1 MPLFPRSNGSPC
13 RKFGA
18 SLPVSVAGVLF
29 SLAWSGIA
37 GLHAYAQSSDSNAN
51 SDAQA
56 AAQTSKTTQIGNQTN
71 SNPAGTGPTAG
82 AKGEQGG
89 GSKTASGALADFAS
103 IAPASAPP
111 SPPDRPSIGLALG
124 GGGAL
129 AMSEIGV
136 LEWFEDHR
144 IPVDMIAGTS
154 MGAMVGALY
163 ASGKTVDQL
172 KVVMTDEVFTNVFS
186 LRPSYRS
193 RSFRRREDERQL
205 PNALTFGLKHGVSL
219 RNSLLIDQG
228 LNAFLD
234 RQFLRYDDRTDFN
247 RLPIPFRCLSTDLN
261 AARTVTFAR
270 GSLPDAVRASVSLP
284 GIFQPFELNGHEF
297 VDGAV
302 LENLPT
308 QTVHAMKAD
317 VVLAVSLPL
326 KPVGQGD
333 LNSILGVVQR
343 SFAVAIEGN
352 ERRSRELASVVIEP
366 DVSGFSDGDYLK
378 AKELAVRGYEAAE
391 RHREELL
398 RYAVS
403 EDRWTAYL
411 AARAAKRPGPPG
423 NLLRVRV
430 KAPNDSVARAVQRM
444 FLPLVGKPTDTKA
457 IDALLDDIR
466 ADGRFEADYTIAYE
480 AGNPGHANSEQPI
493 VLVTVTN
500 QKTGPPFL
508 LLGANVQAQTTGVT
522 RATVEGI
529 LLDQDFG
536 GYGSELRVHAKVG
549 FLTQLDGEYYRRL
562 FDTNRPAGG
571 IFLAPRAGILR
582 EPFYIYQNQNR
593 VAERQLQRAGGGAD
607 LAWSNEHTQELR
619 IGWESDNIRWQT
631 NVGSDGRPDIFGQ
644 MQLAQISYVYDTQD
658 RGLVPHF
665 GIRLETDAG
674 YLYNA
679 VDSPN
684 APRITTRISYSH
696 EIGKN
701 IFAMVA
707 EGGSMFN
714 RDVAEP
720 FRFTLG
726 GPLRLSAS
734 AIDEY
739 RGTDYFLLSPAL
751 LRRIAE
757 LPAPLGQSIYI
768 AAAYEAGQMR
778 VPNGLTVT
786 RQDLLVGLVA
796 ETPLGVIT
804 LAPAIGDADR
814 RKFQFT
820 LGKLF

>member
-1 MPLFPRSNGSPC
+1 MSLRS
-13 RKFGA
+13 RWRELLVFT
-18 SLPVSVAGVLF
+18 LML
-29 SLAWSGIA
+29 
-37 GLHAYAQSSDSNAN
+37 GLTVMVEAQSPEATPNN
-51 SDAQA
+51 SAAQA
-56 AAQTSKTTQIGNQTN
+56 GAQTGMSKQQTN
-71 SNPAGTGPTAG
+71 PNPAGTSPAAG

-89 GSKTASGALADFAS
+89 GSKTASGGALGLAS
-103 IAPASAPP
+103 TAPAPP
-111 SPPDRPSIGLALG
+111 PPGPTGRPRIGLALG

-136 LEWFEDHR
+136 LEWFEDHH

-163 ASGKTVDQL
+163 ATGKTVDQL
-172 KVVMTDEVFTNVFS
+172 KIVMTDQVFTDVFS
-186 LRPSYRS
+186 FRTSYTS
-193 RSFRRREDERQL
+193 RSFRRREDARDL
-205 PNALTFGLKHGVSL
+205 PNALTIGLKHGVSF

-228 LNAFLD
+228 LNGFLD
-234 RQFLRYDDRTDFN
+234 REFLRYDDRTEFN
-247 RLPIPFRCLSTDLN
+247 TLPIPFRCLSTDLN
-261 AARTVTFAR
+261 EARTVTFAR
-270 GSLPDAVRASVSLP
+270 GSIPDAVRASVSLP

-308 QTVHAMKAD
+308 QTVHAMNAD

-326 KPVGQGD
+326 RAVGKGD
-333 LNSILGVVQR
+333 LDSILGVLQR

-352 ERRSRELASVVIEP
+352 ERRSRELANVVIEP
-366 DVSGFSDGDYLK
+366 DVKGFSDSDYLK
-378 AKELAVRGYEAAE
+378 AKDLAVRGYEAAE
-391 RHREELL
+391 KHKDALL
-398 RYAVS
+398 RYAVN
-403 EDRWTAYL
+403 EDQWAAYL
-411 AARAAKRPGPPG
+411 AQRAAKRPGPAG

-430 KAPNDSVARAVQRM
+430 KAPNESATREVQRM
-444 FLPLVGKPTDTKA
+444 FLPLVGKPTDPKQ
-457 IDALLDDIR
+457 IEALLADVR
-466 ADGRFEADYTIAYE
+466 ADGRYEADYTIGYE
-480 AGNPGHANSEQPI
+480 HGGTNSTIENQPT
-493 VLVTVTN
+493 VLVTVTDK
-500 QKTGPPFL
+500 KTGPPFL

-562 FDTNRPAGG
+562 FDTNWPEGG
-571 IFLAPRAGILR
+571 IFLAPRGGILR
-582 EPFYIYQNQNR
+582 EPFYIYRSQVR
-593 VAERQLQRAGGGAD
+593 VAERQLQKAGGGVD
-607 LAWSNEHTQELR
+607 LAWSNERAQELR
-619 IGWESDNIRWQT
+619 VGWESDNIRWET
-631 NVGSDGRPDIFGQ
+631 NVGSDGEPDVVGQ
-644 MQLAQISYVYDTQD
+644 MQQARVRYTYDTQD
-658 RGLVPHF
+658 RALVPRF
-665 GIRLETDAG
+665 GIRWETEAG

-684 APRITTRISYSH
+684 APRMTTRVSYSH
-696 EIGKN
+696 EIGKMV
-701 IFAMVA
+701 FAMVG
-707 EGGSMFN
+707 EGGTMLN
-714 RDVAEP
+714 RNVAEP

-751 LRRIAE
+751 LRRIAQ
-757 LPAPLGQSIYI
+757 LPAPLGQSIYLGL
-768 AAAYEAGQMR
+768 AYEAGQMR
-778 VPNGLTVT
+778 IPDAPTIT
-786 RQDLLVGLVA
+786 RQDVLFGLVA

-804 LAPAIGDADR
+804 LAPAIGDDGH

>member
-1 MPLFPRSNGSPC
+1 MD
-13 RKFGA
+13 A
-18 SLPVSVAGVLF
+18 SK
-29 SLAWSGIA
+29 
-37 GLHAYAQSSDSNAN
+37 
-51 SDAQA
+51 
-56 AAQTSKTTQIGNQTN
+56 TSKAGQQTN
-71 SNPAGTGPTAG
+71 PYPAGTSAAAG

-89 GSKTASGALADFAS
+89 GSKTATGAALVIPS
-103 IAPASAPP
+103 TAPAPAPQGP
-111 SPPDRPSIGLALG
+111 RDRRSIGVALG

-136 LEWFEDHR
+136 LQWFEEHH

-172 KVVMTDEVFTNVFS
+172 KVVMTDDVFTNVFS
-186 LRPSYRS
+186 LRTAYVS
-193 RSFRRREDERQL
+193 RSFRRREDEREL
-205 PNALTFGLKHGVSL
+205 PNALTIGLKHGVSF
-219 RNSLLIDQG
+219 RNSVLIDQG

-247 RLPIPFRCLSTDLN
+247 QLPVPLRCLSTDLN
-261 AARTVTFAR
+261 AASTVTFAR

-308 QTVHAMKAD
+308 QTVRAMKAD

-326 KPVGQGD
+326 RPVGKGD

-343 SFAVAIEGN
+343 SFSVAIEGN
-352 ERRSRELASVVIEP
+352 ERRSRELANVLIEP
-366 DVSGFSDGDYLK
+366 DTTGFSDSDYLK
-378 AKELAVRGYEAAE
+378 AKDLATRGYEAAE
-391 RHREELL
+391 KQRAVLLQYAIGEEQW
-398 RYAVS
+398 A
-403 EDRWTAYL
+403 AYL

-430 KAPNDSVARAVQRM
+430 KAPTESVTREVQRM
-444 FLPLVGKPTDTKA
+444 FLPLVGRPVDTKA
-457 IDALLDDIR
+457 IDGLLDNIR
-466 ADGRFEADYTIAYE
+466 ADGRYEADYTVGYQSRDPSSQQA
-480 AGNPGHANSEQPI
+480 EQPI
-493 VLVTVTN
+493 VLVTVTGN
-500 QKTGPPFL
+500 KTGPPFL
-508 LLGANVQAQTTGVT
+508 LFGANVEAQTTGVT

-536 GYGSELRVHAKVG
+536 GYGSELRVHVKVG
-549 FLTQLDGEYYRRL
+549 FLTQVNGEYYRRL
-562 FDTNRPAGG
+562 FDTSKPAGA

-593 VAERQLQRAGGGAD
+593 IAERQLQRAGGGAD
-607 LAWSNEHTQELR
+607 LAWSNERTQELR
-619 IGWESDNIRWQT
+619 VGWAEDDIRWQI
-631 NVGSDGRPDIFGQ
+631 NVGSDGEPDIFGQ
-644 MQLAQISYVYDTQD
+644 AQLARVRYVYDTQD
-658 RGLVPHF
+658 RALVPHF
-665 GIRLETDAG
+665 GIRSETDAG
-674 YLYNA
+674 YQYSA

-684 APRITTRISYSH
+684 TPRITSRTVYSH

-707 EGGSMFN
+707 EGGTMFH

-757 LPAPLGQSIYI
+757 LPAPLGQSIYL

-778 VPNGLTVT
+778 VPKGPTIT
-786 RQDLLVGLVA
+786 RQDILFGVVA

-804 LAPAIGDADR
+804 LAPAIGDAGH